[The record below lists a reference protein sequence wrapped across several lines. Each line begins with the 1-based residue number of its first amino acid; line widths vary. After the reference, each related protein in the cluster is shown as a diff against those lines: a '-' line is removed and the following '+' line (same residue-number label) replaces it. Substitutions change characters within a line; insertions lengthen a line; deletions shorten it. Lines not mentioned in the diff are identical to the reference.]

1 MKAGAFA
8 FLAKPVD
15 TDHMLLLLQ
24 RALERRQLMLENIV
38 LREEFAERLGFPRI
52 VGEHPAIIEAGR
64 QIQRVAPP
72 DVTVLLLGE
81 SGTGKELFARAIHQL
96 SPRRGRPFVAL
107 SCAAIP
113 ETLIENELFGHE
125 KGAYTGASSSRMGR
139 LEMADGGTLFLD
151 EVGELPPAGPA
162 ELLRGV
168 PEKGLRGVRGRQ

>member
-1 MKAGAFA
+1 MKAGAFD

-52 VGEHPAIIEAGR
+52 LVEHRAIIEVGR
-64 QIQRVAPP
+64 QIQRVAPT

-125 KGAYTGASSSRMGR
+125 KGAYTGAGSSRMGR
-139 LEMADGGTLFLD
+139 LEMADGGTLLLD
-151 EVGELPPAGPA
+151 EGGGRPPGVQA
-162 ELLRGV
+162 ELVRGV
-168 PEKGLRGVRGRQ
+168 PASAF